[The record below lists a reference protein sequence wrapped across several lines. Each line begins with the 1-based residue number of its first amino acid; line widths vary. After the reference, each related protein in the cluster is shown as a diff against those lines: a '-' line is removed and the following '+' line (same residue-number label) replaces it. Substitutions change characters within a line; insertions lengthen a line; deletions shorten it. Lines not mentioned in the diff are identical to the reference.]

1 MNNVRP
7 LWHVLYKM
15 MKEQTS
21 LLPLL
26 SLRSKQN
33 TKESGASGQS
43 LKRKQKWKANILAF
57 PIKKINIFSD
67 YKNIF
72 SDLLPKQHTYFL
84 HSLFPILSKS
94 TVLSIGSKLISFYG
108 KSILLFKN
116 KVNMLIKCITNQL
129 HTKDN
134 ILSLAGHHFLYILTF
149 KIH

>member
-1 MNNVRP
+1 MSFTRWWKNRHP
-7 LWHVLYKM
+7 FSHSFPWG
-15 MKEQTS
+15 
-21 LLPLL
+21 
-26 SLRSKQN
+26 QN
-33 TKESGASGQS
+33 KTQKRVASGQS
-43 LKRKQKWKANILAF
+43 LKRKQKWKVDILAF

-72 SDLLPKQHTYFL
+72 SDLPPKQHTYFL

-94 TVLSIGSKLISFYG
+94 TVLSIGSKLITFYA

-116 KVNMLIKCITNQL
+116 KVNMLIKCIINQL

-134 ILSLAGHHFLYILTF
+134 ILSLAGHHFVYSLTF